1 MSGKHSW
8 YSRKLYTTAQTLVL
22 NINYD
27 FALDS
32 MEHTAVAAQA
42 PIGLMA

>member
-8 YSRKLYTTAQTLVL
+8 VFQKLYTTAQTLVL

-27 FALDS
+27 FAL
-32 MEHTAVAAQA
+32 EHTAFVAQA